1 MFVPL
6 FRSWSVIRSDGPPAM
21 GAKNH
26 PIIFGCAVFN
36 LEVIPALRGPGLAVL
51 GPLTPI
57 RRPKRSAAR
66 LGDGSIEPVNNADGN
81 IVFDPV
87 FGRLYLVLT
96 DS

>member
-51 GPLTPI
+51 LPLAPI
-57 RRPKRSAAR
+57 RCPKRRAAR
-66 LGDGSIEPVNNADGN
+66 LGDGRIQAIHNAAWH
-81 IVFDPV
+81 
-87 FGRLYLVLT
+87 LVI
-96 DS
+96 